1 MFWSTNPQG
10 NLHASTLYDYLNLND
25 QAHSR
30 MGLQPTGPI
39 ETTMCDYETIESVNS
54 ELYHN
59 LRELVKT
66 PFFKYFQVRRLS

>member
-1 MFWSTNPQG
+1 
-10 NLHASTLYDYLNLND
+10 
-25 QAHSR
+25 